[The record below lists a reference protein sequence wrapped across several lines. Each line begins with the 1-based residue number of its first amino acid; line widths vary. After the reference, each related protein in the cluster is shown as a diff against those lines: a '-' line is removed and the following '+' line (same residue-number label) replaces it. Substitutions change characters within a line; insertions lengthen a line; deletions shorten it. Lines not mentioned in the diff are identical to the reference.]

1 MGTPFRLLDT
11 MEFGDQQSM
20 RKAVDRMQGLFRVN
34 VSMSDLSTFHLQ
46 AMDRLYSSFNETG
59 DGIATVEK
67 RSAAV
72 DEIVSGMFMQAFPGA
87 EQQGVC
93 VLAVGGYGRRQLFPH
108 SDVDLL
114 FLFGREGDAKRCGDD
129 LAVLLTKLW
138 DAQLRVSQS
147 VRTPAECSRLASDN
161 HELHISLLD
170 ARFLAGDRSLYLEF
184 AGRVLPKF
192 FIREQ
197 KSLMRALVEAAEER
211 HKEFGRTIYHLEPD
225 VKEAPGG
232 LRDFQL
238 ACWISQIAHVQPD
251 QVPLGE
257 TKLPADVTDAVAEGK
272 RFLFALRC
280 YLHYFAGRDSNR
292 LDFDLQATIAHDGA
306 GKAFD
311 AAPDAAEWMRDYYRH
326 VRVINRLALRMI
338 EEYATPKNSLL
349 AVIRQGRS
357 KLSNRDFSVANGRV
371 FLRYSHALEVQ
382 PEVAIDLFRFV
393 ARHGMPLAARTERL
407 VAQNLDA
414 MSHSFG
420 DGKPLWPAL
429 ADILRQPHAYQA
441 LAVMRETGAL
451 YTLFPELA
459 QIDCLV
465 VRDFYHRYTVDEHT
479 FVAIRIL
486 KRLDDQQDKLSKQF
500 AELAKEVRRP
510 ELLYFA
516 LLFHDVGKGVADES
530 HVEASVESAG
540 VAMERIEIP
549 DNDRLLITFL
559 IEHHLTMS
567 NFITKRDIADPET
580 VEEFARIVGTTENLR
595 ALALVTYAD
604 TSAVNPH
611 AMTAWRKQLLWQLYM
626 ATHNRLT
633 GDAED
638 RRIDEGLPGP
648 VLDAAPRADR
658 ESLKSFLAGFPE
670 RYLRTHS
677 VAEVLGHHELSKE
690 LSRKEAAVRITRR
703 DSLYDVEVIAHDR
716 PFLFSSL
723 CAVMAGFGLNIERAE
738 AFANKQRL
746 VLDSFSVTV
755 SERRGGVELDDHD
768 LRQVVRSLK
777 KVIEGKEDP
786 NEILDRRGR
795 VYGARRRAMV
805 DPEVTFDNETSS
817 RATIFHITAEDRTGL
832 LFDLTSAFSRTGCD
846 IEVVLIET
854 QGRKAI
860 DVFYVTGPSGKLNE
874 RACFELRD
882 ELLGVCRA
890 KAA

>member
-1 MGTPFRLLDT
+1 
-11 MEFGDQQSM
+11 
-20 RKAVDRMQGLFRVN
+20 MQ
-34 VSMSDLSTFHLQ
+34 T
-46 AMDRLYSSFNETG
+46 MDRLYSAFLETG
-59 DGIATVEK
+59 DGLGTTLQ
-67 RSAAV
+67 RSDAV
-72 DEIVSGMFMQAFPGA
+72 DQIVAGMYDKAFPTS
-87 EQQGVC
+87 EQQSAC

-114 FLFGREGDAKRCGDD
+114 FLFAREADAKRSGEA
-129 LAVLLTKLW
+129 LSVLLTELW
-138 DAQLRVSQS
+138 DGQLRVSQS
-147 VRTPAECSRLASDN
+147 VRTPAECSRVAPDN
-161 HELHISLLD
+161 HELHVSLLD

-192 FIREQ
+192 FLREQ
-197 KSLMRALVEAAEER
+197 KTLLRALVEAAEAR

-225 VKEAPGG
+225 IKEAPGG

-238 ACWISQIAHVQPD
+238 ACWISQIAGAQPD
-251 QVPLGE
+251 QIPLSE
-257 TKLPADVTDAVAEGK
+257 AKLPSDVTDAVAEAK

-292 LDFDLQATIAHDGA
+292 LDFDLQATIARDGA
-306 GKAFD
+306 GTAFD

-349 AVIRQGRS
+349 SVIRQGRS

-382 PEVAIDLFRFV
+382 PEIALELFRFV
-393 ARHGMPLAARTERL
+393 ARHGIPMAARTERL
-407 VAQNLDA
+407 VAQSRDGVKE
-414 MSHSFG
+414 SF
-420 DGKPLWPAL
+420 DSTKTLWPAL

-451 YTLFPELA
+451 YSLFPELA
-459 QIDCLV
+459 RIDCLV
-465 VRDFYHRYTVDEHT
+465 IRDFYHRYTVDEHT
-479 FVAIRIL
+479 FVSIRIL
-486 KRLDDQQDKLSKQF
+486 KRLAEAKDRLSLQF
-500 AELAKEVRRP
+500 AELAAEARRP

-516 LLFHDVGKGVADES
+516 LLFHDAGKGSAEET
-530 HVEASVESAG
+530 HVEESVQLAG
-540 VAMERIEIP
+540 AAMERIAVPE
-549 DNDRLLITFL
+549 NDRLLISFL

-567 NFITKRDIADPET
+567 SFITKRDIADPET

-595 ALALVTYAD
+595 ALTLVTYAD

-611 AMTAWRKQLLWQLYM
+611 AMTAWRKQLLWQLYT

-638 RRIDEGLPGP
+638 RRIDENLLGP
-648 VLDAAPRADR
+648 LFEAVAPDQLD
-658 ESLKSFLAGFPE
+658 SLKSFLAGFPE
-670 RYLRTHS
+670 RYLRTHGVS
-677 VAEVLGHHELSKE
+677 EVLAHHELSADVE
-690 LSRKEAAVRITRR
+690 RKPAAVHIAKR
-703 DSLYDVEVIAHDR
+703 DSLYDVVVIAHDR

-723 CAVMAGFGLNIERAE
+723 CAVMAGFALNIERAE
-738 AFANKQRL
+738 AFANKHGL
-746 VLDSFSVTV
+746 VLDSFSVSV
-755 SERRGGVELDDHD
+755 SERRGGVELDDQEM
-768 LRQVVRSLK
+768 RQIARSLRR
-777 KVIEGKEDP
+777 VIEGKEDP
-786 NEILDRRGR
+786 GEMLNRRGR
-795 VYGARRRAMV
+795 AFGPRRRSMV
-805 DPEVTFDNETSS
+805 DPDVTFDNDTSS
-817 RATIFHITAEDRTGL
+817 RATIFHVTAEDRTGL

-860 DVFYVTGPSGKLNE
+860 DVFYVTASGVKLNE
-874 RACFELRD
+874 SDCLGLRV